1 MAKIDIS
8 VRELVDLIKR
18 NELRLPE
25 LQRRFV
31 WTGPRVR
38 DLFDSLYRGYP
49 SGTILVWETSDENV
63 PTRALAIKTSEKKAF
78 SSYKLLLDGQQRLT
92 SLSVIMRG
100 EPVHVRHRTIPI
112 EIYFNLEHPEA
123 APKEVTEVNENEDTD
138 DTELSPEEKEENLL
152 ERLKEKAFVVGVK
165 ALKNNPIW
173 VSVSDIFIKND
184 REILQPLGITS
195 DDPKW
200 DKYSERLGRVRKIAD
215 YQYVMHVLEPSL
227 SYEDVAE
234 IFVRV
239 NSLGAKLRSSDL
251 ALAQITA
258 HWRGSADLFEKYA
271 EELRKLH
278 GFELDTGLLVRTLV
292 VMATNQSRFRNIGPL
307 IKDVSRLQDSW
318 EKAKFAIDYAT
329 KFLTSN
335 AGIDTL
341 DLLSSPLLMIPIGVY
356 SVMKDEEFS
365 KTEEKAMLRWFYL
378 AHMWRHFG
386 LGSSET
392 ILDTDLSTLKKSGS
406 FIPLIQIIKQQV
418 GRFKVEPA
426 DLENK
431 DTRSPFFSMMYLVMK
446 SLGAKDWATRLK
458 MSQVF
463 LDSSHSL
470 QVHHIFPKASLK
482 KDYLDKMINDIAN
495 LTYIGGKTNRKISN
509 NDPSLYLKKIL
520 EEQGKE
526 SLEKQFVPLV
536 PTLWE
541 LSAFP
546 DFLKERRKLIA
557 EAINNFLARLD

>member
-100 EPVHVRHRTIPI
+100 EPVHVKHRTIPI
-112 EIYFNLEHPEA
+112 EIYFNLEHPEE
-123 APKEVTEVNENEDTD
+123 APKEITEVDENEDFD
-138 DTELSPEEKEENLL
+138 DTEISPEEKEETLL

-446 SLGAKDWATRLK
+446 SKGAKDWATRLK
-458 MSQVF
+458 ISQVF
-463 LDSSHSL
+463 SDSSHSL